1 MKNLFNKSI
10 IIMLAFILIFPV
22 GIIDAL
28 AENSAVTVSLS
39 GESSCIADVNDYKV
53 VLEVSDAA
61 VGGVQGT
68 LEYDNE
74 LFNFLN
80 VTVENSIAKANR
92 LTQKNEAVTTDNDVV
107 SANETAGKID
117 FVILSDKKSKE
128 LITFNFAIK
137 GEIPQEEGNYF
148 ILKNVKV
155 SQSNG
160 AAKVETVNVTNLYA
174 PSHKYGEWITTKEP
188 TLFTLGQKERSCSVC
203 KNKQTAVVEKLGAS
217 EAELKFIGA
226 TRIVLVKEDNKQY
239 SIDGANWQSNN
250 IFVGL
255 TANTEYSVYSR
266 LVNETTGEI
275 SGISNALEVTTVDI
289 DCILGNVNADRIL
302 NLRKILMFKEKIA
315 WADVNG
321 DTVIDVRD
329 IVRIKKVSAGY
340 YVSYNPGDFNEDGTV
355 DSEDKSILSDYLNGN
370 RESICSYLGD
380 INADNILDIND
391 LTAMNN

>member
-10 IIMLAFILIFPV
+10 IIMLALILIFPV
-22 GIIDAL
+22 GIIDTL

-39 GESSCIADVNDYKV
+39 GESSCIANVNDYKV

-68 LEYDNE
+68 FEYDNE
-74 LFNFLN
+74 LFDFLN
-80 VTVENSIAKANR
+80 VTVENSIAKVNR
-92 LTQKNEAVTTDNDVV
+92 LTNKSDAVTTDNDVV

-137 GEIPQEEGNYF
+137 GEIPQEDGNYF

-160 AAKVETVNVTNLYA
+160 AAKVETVNVTNLSG
-174 PSHKYGEWITTKEP
+174 PSHKYGEWITTEEP

-239 SIDGANWQSNN
+239 SIDGANWQINN

-266 LVNETTGEI
+266 FVNETTGEI

-340 YVSYNPGDFNEDGTV
+340 YASYNPGDFNEDGTV
-355 DSEDKSILSDYLNGN
+355 DGEDKTILSDYLNGN
-370 RESICSYLGD
+370 RESIRSYLGD

>member
-1 MKNLFNKSI
+1 
-10 IIMLAFILIFPV
+10 MLAFILIFPV
-22 GIIDAL
+22 GIIDTL
-28 AENSAVTVSLS
+28 AESSAVTVSLS
-39 GESSCIADVNDYKV
+39 GESSCIADVNNYKV
-53 VLEVSDAA
+53 VLEVSNAA

-74 LFNFLN
+74 LFDFLN
-80 VTVENSIAKANR
+80 VTVENSIAKVNR
-92 LTQKNEAVTTDNDVV
+92 LTNKSDAVTTDNDVV

-137 GEIPQEEGNYF
+137 GEIPQEDGNYF
-148 ILKNVKV
+148 LLKNVKV
-155 SQSNG
+155 TDK
-160 AAKVETVNVTNLYA
+160 AVVMNVTNLSA
-174 PSHKYGEWITTKEP
+174 PSHKYGEWITTEEP

-255 TANTEYSVYSR
+255 TANTGYSVYSR

-340 YVSYNPGDFNEDGTV
+340 YASYNPGDFNEDGTV
-355 DSEDKSILSDYLNGN
+355 DSEDKTILSDYLNGN

-391 LTAMNN
+391 LTAMND

>member
-10 IIMLAFILIFPV
+10 IIVLAFILIFPV
-22 GIIDAL
+22 GIIDTL

-39 GESSCIADVNDYKV
+39 GESSCIADVNNYKV
-53 VLEVSDAA
+53 VLEVSNAA

-74 LFNFLN
+74 LFDFLN
-80 VTVENSIAKANR
+80 VTVENSIAKVNR
-92 LTQKNEAVTTDNDVV
+92 LTNKSDAVTTDNDVV

-137 GEIPQEEGNYF
+137 GEIPQEDGNYF

-160 AAKVETVNVTNLYA
+160 AAKVETVNVTNLSG
-174 PSHKYGEWITTKEP
+174 PSHKYGEWITTEEP

-302 NLRKILMFKEKIA
+302 NLRKILMFKEIIA

-340 YVSYNPGDFNEDGTV
+340 YASYNLGDFNEDGTV
-355 DSEDKSILSDYLNGN
+355 DGEDKTILSDYLNGN

-391 LTAMNN
+391 LTAMND

>member
-10 IIMLAFILIFPV
+10 IIVLAFILIFPV
-22 GIIDAL
+22 GIIDTL

-39 GESSCIADVNDYKV
+39 GESSCIANVNDYKV

-74 LFNFLN
+74 LFDFLN
-80 VTVENSIAKANR
+80 VTVENSIAKVNR
-92 LTQKNEAVTTDNDVV
+92 LTNKSDAVTTDNDVV

-137 GEIPQEEGNYF
+137 GEIPQEDGNYF

-160 AAKVETVNVTNLYA
+160 AAKVETVNVTNLSG
-174 PSHKYGEWITTKEP
+174 PSHKYGEWITTEEP

-340 YVSYNPGDFNEDGTV
+340 YASYNPGDFNEDGTV
-355 DSEDKSILSDYLNGN
+355 DGEDKTILSDYLNGN

-391 LTAMNN
+391 LTAMND

>member
-28 AENSAVTVSLS
+28 AESSAVTVSLT

-53 VLEVSDAA
+53 VLEVSNVA

-74 LFNFLN
+74 LFDFLN
-80 VTVENSIAKANR
+80 VTVENSIAKVNR
-92 LTQKNEAVTTDNDVV
+92 LTNKSDAVTTDDDVV

-137 GEIPQEEGNYF
+137 GEIPQEDGNYF
-148 ILKNVKV
+148 IIKNVKV

-160 AAKVETVNVTNLYA
+160 AAKVKTVNVTNLSA
-174 PSHKYGEWITTKEP
+174 PSHKYGEWITTEEP

-239 SIDGANWQSNN
+239 SIDGENWQSNN

-255 TANTEYSVYSR
+255 NANTEYGVYSR

-275 SGISNALEVTTVDI
+275 SGISNALKVTTVDI

-321 DTVIDVRD
+321 DTLIDVRD

-340 YVSYNPGDFNEDGTV
+340 YASYNLGDFNEDGTV

-370 RESICSYLGD
+370 RESIRSYLGD

>member
-39 GESSCIADVNDYKV
+39 GESSCIANVNDYKV

-74 LFNFLN
+74 LFDFLN

-92 LTQKNEAVTTDNDVV
+92 LTQKNEAVTTDNYVV

-160 AAKVETVNVTNLYA
+160 AAKVETVNVTNLSG
-174 PSHKYGEWITTKEP
+174 PSHKYGEWITTEEP

-340 YVSYNPGDFNEDGTV
+340 YASYNPGDFNEDGTV
-355 DSEDKSILSDYLNGN
+355 DGEDKTILSDYLNGY

-391 LTAMNN
+391 LTAMNH